1 MISPRICRQG
11 PFMLQLTAWTL
22 AVVFPSTP
30 QLPGLDTIDSKPFIR
45 QLHSEAPFTIRATLV
60 VAVLLFNLTPLLTLG
75 IPLPAFAL
83 SKARADEHAQ
93 RLSASP
99 VYLLR
104 QIMLMLKTIGG
115 LVWGAAPDVR
125 QKLTMPAYG
134 EDSGGW
140 RKS

>member
-1 MISPRICRQG
+1 
-11 PFMLQLTAWTL
+11 MLQLTAWTL

-30 QLPGLDTIDSKPFIR
+30 QLPGLDAIDSKPFIR
-45 QLHSEAPFTIRATLV
+45 QLHSEAPFTIRATLL
-60 VAVLLFNLTPLLTLG
+60 ASVLLFNLTPLLTLG
-75 IPLPAFAL
+75 IPLPAFLL
-83 SKARADEHAQ
+83 SKARVDEHAQ
-93 RLSASP
+93 RLSGSP

-115 LVWGAAPDVR
+115 LCWGAAPTVR
-125 QKLTMPAYG
+125 EKLTMAAYA